1 MVDINRGRVRYVKAS
16 DEALKHKWDHLE
28 RLRQERLAK
37 VVDDQPLRDVVNNP
51 HPLRLGAEADER

>member
-1 MVDINRGRVRYVKAS
+1 MGSSIDRPRVTYAKVP

-37 VVDDQPLRDVVNNP
+37 VVEEQRDPVSQDD
-51 HPLRLGAEADER
+51 EE

>member
-1 MVDINRGRVRYVKAS
+1 MRYVKAS

-37 VVDDQPLRDVVNNP
+37 VVDEQPLRDVVNNP

>member
-1 MVDINRGRVRYVKAS
+1 MVDINRGRVTYVPVP

-37 VVDDQPLRDVVNNP
+37 VVEEQRLRDVVNNP
-51 HPLRLGAEADER
+51 YPSD